1 MNRTMLRYAVA
12 HIDLHPTDD
21 GFVSVH
27 IMGHGIGHFTPKV
40 QFGLALTNH
49 LDQFRCLSHS
59 RMRYTPQAQRK
70 LFGKKAC
77 IPSTPLV

>member
-40 QFGLALTNH
+40 RFGLALTNH
-49 LDQFRCLSHS
+49 LDQFRFP
-59 RMRYTPQAQRK
+59 RMRYTSQAQRK

-77 IPSTPLV
+77 IPTSTTV

>member
-40 QFGLALTNH
+40 RFGLALTNH
-49 LDQFRCLSHS
+49 LDQFRFPK
-59 RMRYTPQAQRK
+59 MRFTPQAQKRLLGK
-70 LFGKKAC
+70 LLTQ
-77 IPSTPLV
+77 PS